1 MQDETVNTRLENII
15 NYVTFEDD
23 TSIIWPWAIPAEEL
37 LQRKEELLA
46 VAEKMYLD
54 EDGLCDTEE
63 MYEELTRVFGLNPIL
78 VEENQP
84 EEGMVTPGM

>member
-1 MQDETVNTRLENII
+1 MQDETVNKRLENII
-15 NYVTFEDD
+15 DYVTFEDD

-37 LQRKEELLA
+37 LQRREELLA
-46 VAEKMYLD
+46 VAEAIYLD
-54 EDGLCDTEE
+54 ENGLCDTDE

-78 VEENQP
+78 VEGNQP